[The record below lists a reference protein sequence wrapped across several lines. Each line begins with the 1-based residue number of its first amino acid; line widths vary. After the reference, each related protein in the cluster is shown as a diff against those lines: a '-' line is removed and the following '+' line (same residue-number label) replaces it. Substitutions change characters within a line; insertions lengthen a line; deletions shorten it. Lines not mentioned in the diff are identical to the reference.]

1 MKLPGSQN
9 GELPSMYLK
18 EKETIPVRVSYKRE
32 TFLTSA
38 KERRE
43 II

>member
-1 MKLPGSQN
+1 
-9 GELPSMYLK
+9 MYLK

-38 KERRE
+38 KERDYLE
-43 II
+43 TELKG